1 MAKDTS
7 TDSDSR
13 SGGALLGGSRWIR
26 GAKSTGGRSARSSRR
41 SAWRAEPMPGRK
53 TLDRVR
59 ANVAPLSDV
68 AIDRLGEDLPWFAE
82 LQPKDRSELGLM
94 AQRGIAGFVTW
105 CEDPEDEKFLLTMF
119 REAPT
124 DLTTAISLHQALQVL
139 RVVVDVV
146 EDRVPELATGSDAAV
161 LRDGVLRFSR
171 DIAFAAA
178 DIYARA
184 AENRGSWD
192 ARMESVVVDGLLSGE
207 RSETLRSRVA
217 ALGWESKGP
226 VTAVVGSSPEQTS
239 PAVVARIRRVAT
251 RHASDALVSIQGD
264 RLLLML
270 ADMQRTDRALARL
283 AALFGPGPVVYGPEA
298 DSLFSVVASSE
309 PASAGL
315 EAAHAWPAAP
325 RPVHSEELW
334 PERLMTG
341 DLLARAAIVEQ
352 IHAPLAASTT
362 GLEETL
368 STYISVGHSLE
379 ATSRELYV
387 HANTVRYR
395 LRRITDLTGWDPLVP
410 RDAFVLHCALVAG
423 RLASS
428 SAARSGPGAA
438 GGPAQPPR
446 PARRSP
452 GEAPSQAL

>member
-1 MAKDTS
+1 M
-7 TDSDSR
+7 
-13 SGGALLGGSRWIR
+13 
-26 GAKSTGGRSARSSRR
+26 
-41 SAWRAEPMPGRK
+41 
-53 TLDRVR
+53 
-59 ANVAPLSDV
+59 
-68 AIDRLGEDLPWFAE
+68 
-82 LQPKDRSELGLM
+82 
-94 AQRGIAGFVTW
+94 
-105 CEDPEDEKFLLTMF
+105 
-119 REAPT
+119 
-124 DLTTAISLHQALQVL
+124 
-139 RVVVDVV
+139 
-146 EDRVPELATGSDAAV
+146 
-161 LRDGVLRFSR
+161 
-171 DIAFAAA
+171 
-178 DIYARA
+178 
-184 AENRGSWD
+184 
-192 ARMESVVVDGLLSGE
+192 
-207 RSETLRSRVA
+207 
-217 ALGWESKGP
+217 
-226 VTAVVGSSPEQTS
+226 
-239 PAVVARIRRVAT
+239 
-251 RHASDALVSIQGD
+251 
-264 RLLLML
+264 
-270 ADMQRTDRALARL
+270 
-283 AALFGPGPVVYGPEA
+283 
-298 DSLFSVVASSE
+298 VASSE

-423 RLASS
+423 RLAES

-452 GEAPSQAL
+452 GEPPSDTL